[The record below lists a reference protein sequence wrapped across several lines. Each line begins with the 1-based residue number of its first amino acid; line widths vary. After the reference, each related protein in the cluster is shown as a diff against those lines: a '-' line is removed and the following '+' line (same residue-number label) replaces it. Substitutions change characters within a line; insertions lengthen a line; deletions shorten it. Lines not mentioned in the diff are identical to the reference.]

1 MTALTVRLPNSVH
14 QKVRELAVRD
24 DISVNQF
31 IASAVSEKMA
41 SVLTLDFLKLEAAKG
56 QRSDFENYLRL
67 VPDKLPEAGDELVS
81 MAATN
86 AIKNIA
92 T

>member
-14 QKVRELAVRD
+14 QKVRDLAVRD

-41 SVLTLDFLKLEAAKG
+41 SVLTLDFLKQEAAKG
-56 QRSDFENYLRL
+56 SRPDFENFLRL
-67 VPDKLPEAGDELVS
+67 VPDTLAQAGDERVS
-81 MAATN
+81 N
-86 AIKNIA
+86 
-92 T
+92 